1 MAYADL
7 VTIQATDPGSVL
19 TAAWCD
25 QARDNDEFLIDPP
38 ACSVFHSTT
47 QSVATSTFTVL
58 SADSE
63 VFDNDA
69 MHSTV
74 TNTARITAQTA
85 GRYLLFTRHNWQAN
99 TTGSRVIQYRVNG
112 VDPGATAQQLAALP
126 VATAGINTQLSAAWS
141 LVLAA
146 GDYVEVAG
154 WQNSGAALN
163 VTLEEFSA
171 VFLTR

>member
-38 ACSVFHSTT
+38 ACSVSHSTT
-47 QSVATSTFTVL
+47 QSLTNNTSTSL
-58 SADSE
+58 SADTE
-63 VFDNDA
+63 TFDNDA

-74 TNTARITAQTA
+74 TNNNRITIQTP
-85 GRYLLFTRHNWQAN
+85 GRYLLIVTMSFAN
-99 TTGSRVIQYRVNG
+99 GTLGSRAAAFRVNG
-112 VDPGATAQQLAALP
+112 TTAYPGQFLATTPSPNTHTLEMNAAR
-126 VATAGINTQLSAAWS
+126 T

-146 GDYVEVAG
+146 GDYVEARAYQDNG
-154 WQNSGAALN
+154 GALN
-163 VTLEEFSA
+163 VQLLEFA
-171 VFLTR
+171 ATYLTR